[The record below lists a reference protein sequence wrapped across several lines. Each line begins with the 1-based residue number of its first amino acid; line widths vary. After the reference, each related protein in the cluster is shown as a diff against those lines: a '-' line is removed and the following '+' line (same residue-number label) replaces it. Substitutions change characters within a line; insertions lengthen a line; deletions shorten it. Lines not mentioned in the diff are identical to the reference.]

1 MTCEWRDQLD
11 RYVDG
16 EMPEAEIA
24 RMDAH
29 LRSCASCAA
38 DALGR
43 MRTKRSIHASAANA
57 YVPSAEFRARVSKE
71 VSVSRKRALP
81 WLPQLAFA
89 AALIAF
95 VAVGIAVWQRH
106 SPRQDVF
113 AEITDVHVA
122 TMASANP
129 VDVVSSDRHTVKP
142 WFEGKLPF
150 TFNLPELQN
159 TDFRLIGGRMAYIG
173 QSPGAELLFG
183 IHKHQISAFIFQD
196 RQSFASLGT
205 SSSPAQRLNFNFET
219 WSDHGLRYVVISDA
233 ARGDVQTLSNLLHNA
248 AQ

>member
-113 AEITDVHVA
+113 A
-122 TMASANP
+122 
-129 VDVVSSDRHTVKP
+129 
-142 WFEGKLPF
+142 
-150 TFNLPELQN
+150 
-159 TDFRLIGGRMAYIG
+159 
-173 QSPGAELLFG
+173 
-183 IHKHQISAFIFQD
+183 
-196 RQSFASLGT
+196 